1 MNFYKLCGNLKAEG
15 NVISMKVKS
24 LVAVAA
30 ATLFTVLLA
39 GCQNGKKFDSP
50 EEMISELVGTYEGT
64 GEHSG
69 ERVVIT
75 NDSIIKFNIDN
86 VYKTPKEQSFFEEN
100 YGTQDWNMFDL
111 DTLLSKDY
119 VSIVKEPVSA
129 DINNSSLSGLWV
141 DKDGTVFS
149 QREEGYELKKVSE
162 ETDFPTDE
170 IKRRFDSYCKR
181 LKEYERSSVISNAD
195 IYITQKKTAL
205 DTVLSSDEKAESQK
219 CTASAETIAKCA
231 FESIKGGFGANCT
244 AFKLDDYIE
253 PQRDSYGRVL
263 TGIEFTVSYRY
274 DDPKSFRW
282 LVILQS
288 CSPSGDYSY
297 YKDKL
302 YHFPYNVFNKTDNV
316 VASELSVTF
325 LKANNWEVDPNADSA
340 KESSY
345 SEALELAKDGK
356 YESAIKKLEKL
367 DGYKK
372 SNEISAACNE
382 CLLAE
387 KYASAISLFKE
398 EKYDEAK
405 SKLADFESNTD
416 VEFWKT
422 KADRAIYL
430 CDYNNAASSPEQ
442 QPSSDNSTSDSES
455 GNSSVATTKANTA
468 SSVSK
473 KNETDIKPS
482 QSTGNSDI
490 ENQEPVESNPQTAQS
505 TTKKAPD
512 DAVNTTKATTKAP
525 ATEKPVE
532 SNPQT
537 AQSTTKK
544 APDENKPSAVN
555 TTKATTKAP
564 ATEKPVEDPCA
575 NGHSWM
581 PATCTRP
588 ATCSVCKKTSGKALS
603 HEIDITKCINCDYTD
618 FSLIAKTYNDISSYD
633 LVTGEE
639 FDVKNFKISS
649 SGILS
654 FTFNGKKYSLK
665 LVQKTYSFDNY
676 DGMAQFDCYI
686 DGKKEP
692 DALVEV
698 DTDYHI
704 PRLEW
709 NYLDGYNFY
718 VFAEE

>member
-1 MNFYKLCGNLKAEG
+1 MNFYKICGNLKAEG

-30 ATLFTVLLA
+30 VTLFTVLLA

-181 LKEYERSSVISNAD
+181 LKEYEHSSVISNAD

-219 CTASAETIAKCA
+219 CTASAETVAKCA
-231 FESIKGGFGANCT
+231 FESIKGGFGVNCT
-244 AFKLDDYIE
+244 AFKMDDYFKE
-253 PQRDSYGRVL
+253 PLKDSYGRVL
-263 TGIEFTVSYRY
+263 TIIKFTVSYKY
-274 DDPKSFRW
+274 GDPKSFKW
-282 LVILQS
+282 VVILQS
-288 CSPSGDYSY
+288 CSPSGEYSY
-297 YKDKL
+297 CSDKL
-302 YHFPYNVFNKTDNV
+302 HYFPYNVFDKPDNI
-316 VASELSVTF
+316 VASELTTSF
-325 LKANNWEVDPNADSA
+325 LSENNWEVDPNADSA

-398 EKYDEAK
+398 EKYAEAK

-442 QPSSDNSTSDSES
+442 QPSSDNSTSDNES
-455 GNSSVATTKANTA
+455 GNSSVATTKANTT

-473 KNETDIKPS
+473 KNETDIKPA
-482 QSTGNSDI
+482 QSSSNSDT
-490 ENQEPVESNPQTAQS
+490 ENEEPVESNPQTAQS

-581 PATCTRP
+581 P

>member
-1 MNFYKLCGNLKAEG
+1 MINFYKICGNLKAEG

-24 LVAVAA
+24 LVAIAVVM
-30 ATLFTVLLA
+30 LFTVLIA
-39 GCQNGKKFDSP
+39 GCQNGKKYDSP
-50 EEMISELVGTYEGT
+50 EEMISELAGTYEGT

-75 NDSIIKFNIDN
+75 NDSIIRFNIN
-86 VYKTPKEQSFFEEN
+86 NIYKTPKEQSFFEEN
-100 YGTQDWNMFDL
+100 YGTQDWNTFDL

-181 LKEYERSSVISNAD
+181 LKEYEHSSVISNAD
-195 IYITQKKTAL
+195 IYVTQKKTAL

-219 CTASAETIAKCA
+219 CTASAETVAKCA
-231 FESIKGGFGANCT
+231 FDSMCDFLYYPDT
-244 AFKLDDYIE
+244 ATLLWYSTD
-253 PQRDSYGRVL
+253 PQTDSYGRAITL
-263 TGIEFTVSYRY
+263 IKIEYQNKYGNYITNDFYV
-274 DDPKSFRW
+274 
-282 LVILQS
+282 VLQS
-288 CSPSGDYSY
+288 CDRSGEYT
-297 YKDKL
+297 YKPNRTHYATVKKSTNKDILFSVLLAMNDWDK
-302 YHFPYNVFNKTDNV
+302 
-316 VASELSVTF
+316 
-325 LKANNWEVDPNADSA
+325 DPNSDQA
-340 KESSY
+340 KETPY
-345 SEALELAKDGK
+345 LEAIQLAKDGK

-387 KYASAISLFKE
+387 KYSSAISLFKE

-416 VEFWKT
+416 IEFWKT

-430 CDYNNAASSPEQ
+430 CDYKNAVSNPEQ
-442 QPSSDNSTSDSES
+442 QPSSDNSTSDNES
-455 GNSSVATTKANTA
+455 GNSSVATTKANTT

-473 KNETDIKPS
+473 KNETDIKPA
-482 QSTGNSDI
+482 QSSSNSDI
-490 ENQEPVESNPQTAQS
+490 ENQEPA
-505 TTKKAPD
+505 
-512 DAVNTTKATTKAP
+512 
-525 ATEKPVE
+525 VE

-544 APDENKPSAVN
+544 APDENKPSAAN
-555 TTKATTKAP
+555 TTKATTEAP

-575 NGHSWM
+575 DGHSWM

-588 ATCSVCKKTSGKALS
+588 ATCSVCKKTSGKALP

-633 LVTGEE
+633 SVTGEE

-676 DGMAQFDCYI
+676 DGMVQFDCYI

-718 VFAEE
+718 VFAGE

>member
-1 MNFYKLCGNLKAEG
+1 
-15 NVISMKVKS
+15 MKVKS
-24 LVAVAA
+24 LVAIAFVMS
-30 ATLFTVLLA
+30 FTVLLA
-39 GCQNGKKFDSP
+39 GCQNGKKYDSP
-50 EEMISELVGTYEGT
+50 EEMTSELAGTYEGT

-100 YGTQDWNMFDL
+100 YGTQDWNTFDL

-162 ETDFPTDE
+162 ETNFPTDE

-195 IYITQKKTAL
+195 IYVTQKKTAL
-205 DTVLSSDEKAESQK
+205 DAVLSSDEKAESQK
-219 CTASAETIAKCA
+219 CTASAETVAKCA
-231 FESIKGGFGANCT
+231 FDSMCDFLYYPDT
-244 AFKLDDYIE
+244 ATLLWYSTD
-253 PQRDSYGRVL
+253 PQTDSYGRAITL
-263 TGIEFTVSYRY
+263 IKIEYQNKYGNYITNDFYV
-274 DDPKSFRW
+274 
-282 LVILQS
+282 VLQS
-288 CSPSGDYSY
+288 CDRSGEYT
-297 YKDKL
+297 YKPNRTHYATVKKST
-302 YHFPYNVFNKTDNV
+302 NKDI
-316 VASELSVTF
+316 LFSV
-325 LKANNWEVDPNADSA
+325 LLAMNNWDEDPNSDPA
-340 KESSY
+340 KETPY
-345 SEALELAKDGK
+345 LEAIQLAKDGK

-372 SNEISAACNE
+372 SNEISAAFNE

-387 KYASAISLFKE
+387 KYSSAISLFKE

-416 VEFWKT
+416 IEFWKT

-430 CDYNNAASSPEQ
+430 CDYNNAVSNPEQ
-442 QPSSDNSTSDSES
+442 QPSSDNSTSDNES
-455 GNSSVATTKANTA
+455 GNSSVATTKANTT

-473 KNETDIKPS
+473 KNETDIKPA
-482 QSTGNSDI
+482 QSSSNSDI
-490 ENQEPVESNPQTAQS
+490 ENQEPA
-505 TTKKAPD
+505 
-512 DAVNTTKATTKAP
+512 
-525 ATEKPVE
+525 VE

-544 APDENKPSAVN
+544 APDENKPSAAN

-575 NGHSWM
+575 DGHSWM

-588 ATCSVCKKTSGKALS
+588 ATCSVCKKTSGKALP

-633 LVTGEE
+633 SVTGEE

-698 DTDYHI
+698 DADYHI

-718 VFAEE
+718 VFAGE

>member
-1 MNFYKLCGNLKAEG
+1 MNFYKICGNLKAEG

-24 LVAVAA
+24 LVAIAVVM
-30 ATLFTVLLA
+30 LFTVLLA

-50 EEMISELVGTYEGT
+50 EEMISELAGTYEGT

-75 NDSIIKFNIDN
+75 NDSIIKFNIN
-86 VYKTPKEQSFFEEN
+86 NIYKTPKEQSFFEEN
-100 YGTQDWNMFDL
+100 YGTQDWNTFDL

-162 ETDFPTDE
+162 ETNFPTDE

-181 LKEYERSSVISNAD
+181 LKEYEHSSVISNAD

-219 CTASAETIAKCA
+219 CTASAETVAKCA
-231 FESIKGGFGANCT
+231 FESIKGGFGVNCT
-244 AFKLDDYIE
+244 AFKMDDYFKE
-253 PQRDSYGRVL
+253 PLKDSYGRVL
-263 TGIEFTVSYRY
+263 TIIKFTVSYKY
-274 DDPKSFRW
+274 DDPKSFKW
-282 LVILQS
+282 VVILQS
-288 CSPSGDYSY
+288 CSPSGEYSY
-297 YKDKL
+297 YSDKL
-302 YHFPYNVFNKTDNV
+302 HHFPYNVFDKPDNI
-316 VASELSVTF
+316 VASELATSF
-325 LKANNWEVDPNADSA
+325 LSENNWEVDPNADSA

-416 VEFWKT
+416 IEFWKT

-430 CDYNNAASSPEQ
+430 CDYNNAVSNPEQ
-442 QPSSDNSTSDSES
+442 QPSSDNSTSDNES
-455 GNSSVATTKANTA
+455 GNSSVATTKANTT

-473 KNETDIKPS
+473 KNETDIKPA
-482 QSTGNSDI
+482 QSSSNSDT
-490 ENQEPVESNPQTAQS
+490 ENEE
-505 TTKKAPD
+505 
-512 DAVNTTKATTKAP
+512 
-525 ATEKPVE
+525 PVE

-588 ATCSVCKKTSGKALS
+588 ATCSVCKKTSGKALP

-633 LVTGEE
+633 SVTGEE

-698 DTDYHI
+698 DADYHI

-718 VFAEE
+718 VFAGE

>member
-1 MNFYKLCGNLKAEG
+1 MMNFYKICGNLKAEG

-30 ATLFTVLLA
+30 VTLFTVLLA

-50 EEMISELVGTYEGT
+50 DAMISELAGTYEGT
-64 GEHSG
+64 GEYSG

-75 NDSIIKFNIDN
+75 NDSIIKFNINN

-100 YGTQDWNMFDL
+100 YGTQDWNTFDL

-162 ETDFPTDE
+162 ETNFPTDE

-181 LKEYERSSVISNAD
+181 LKEYEHSSVISNAD

-205 DTVLSSDEKAESQK
+205 DNVLSSDEKAESQK

-231 FESIKGGFGANCT
+231 FESIKGGFGVNCT
-244 AFKLDDYIE
+244 DFKLDDYIE

-288 CSPSGDYSY
+288 CSPSGEYSY

-302 YHFPYNVFNKTDNV
+302 YHFPYNVFNKSDNV
-316 VASELSVTF
+316 LASELSVTF
-325 LKANNWEVDPNADSA
+325 LKDNNWEVDPNADSA

-387 KYASAISLFKE
+387 KYSSAISLFKE

-430 CDYNNAASSPEQ
+430 CDYNNAASNPEQ
-442 QPSSDNSTSDSES
+442 QPSSDNSTSDNES
-455 GNSSVATTKANTA
+455 GNSSVATTKANTT

-482 QSTGNSDI
+482 QSTSNSDI
-490 ENQEPVESNPQTAQS
+490 ENQE
-505 TTKKAPD
+505 
-512 DAVNTTKATTKAP
+512 
-525 ATEKPVE
+525 PVE

-633 LVTGEE
+633 SVTGEE

-698 DTDYHI
+698 DAYYHI

>member
-1 MNFYKLCGNLKAEG
+1 MMNFYKICGNLKAEG

-24 LVAVAA
+24 LVAIAFVM
-30 ATLFTVLLA
+30 LFTVLLA
-39 GCQNGKKFDSP
+39 GCQNGKKYDSP
-50 EEMISELVGTYEGT
+50 EEMISELAGTYEGT

-75 NDSIIKFNIDN
+75 NDSIIRFNIN
-86 VYKTPKEQSFFEEN
+86 NIYKTPKEQSFFEEN
-100 YGTQDWNMFDL
+100 YGTQDWNTFDL

-149 QREEGYELKKVSE
+149 QREEGYEFKKISE
-162 ETDFPTDE
+162 ETNFPTDE

-181 LKEYERSSVISNAD
+181 LKEYEHSSVISNAD
-195 IYITQKKTAL
+195 IYVTQKKTAL

-219 CTASAETIAKCA
+219 CTASAETVAKCA
-231 FESIKGGFGANCT
+231 FDSMCDFLYYPDT
-244 AFKLDDYIE
+244 ATLLWYSTD
-253 PQRDSYGRVL
+253 PQTDSYGRAITL
-263 TGIEFTVSYRY
+263 IKIEYQNKYGNYITNDFYV
-274 DDPKSFRW
+274 
-282 LVILQS
+282 VLQS
-288 CSPSGDYSY
+288 CDRSGEYT
-297 YKDKL
+297 YKPNRTHYATVKKSTNKDILFSVLLAMNDWDK
-302 YHFPYNVFNKTDNV
+302 
-316 VASELSVTF
+316 
-325 LKANNWEVDPNADSA
+325 DPNSDQA
-340 KESSY
+340 KETPY
-345 SEALELAKDGK
+345 LEAIQLAKDGK

-387 KYASAISLFKE
+387 KYSSAISLFKE

-416 VEFWKT
+416 IEFWKA

-430 CDYNNAASSPEQ
+430 CDYNNAVSNPEQ
-442 QPSSDNSTSDSES
+442 QPSSDNSTSDNES
-455 GNSSVATTKANTA
+455 GNSSVATTKANTT

-473 KNETDIKPS
+473 KNETDIKPA
-482 QSTGNSDI
+482 QSSSNSDI
-490 ENQEPVESNPQTAQS
+490 ENQEPA
-505 TTKKAPD
+505 
-512 DAVNTTKATTKAP
+512 
-525 ATEKPVE
+525 VE

-544 APDENKPSAVN
+544 APDENKPSAAN

-575 NGHSWM
+575 DGHSWM

-588 ATCSVCKKTSGKALS
+588 ATCSVCKKTSGKALP

-633 LVTGEE
+633 SVTGEE

-698 DTDYHI
+698 DADYHI

-718 VFAEE
+718 VFAGE

>member
-1 MNFYKLCGNLKAEG
+1 MMNFYKICGNLKAEG

-24 LVAVAA
+24 LVAIAVVM
-30 ATLFTVLLA
+30 LFTVLLA

-50 EEMISELVGTYEGT
+50 EEMISELAGTYEGT

-69 ERVVIT
+69 EHVVIT
-75 NDSIIKFNIDN
+75 NDSIIKFNINN

-100 YGTQDWNMFDL
+100 YGTQDWNTFDL

-162 ETDFPTDE
+162 ETNFPTDE

-195 IYITQKKTAL
+195 IYVTQKKTAL

-219 CTASAETIAKCA
+219 CTASAETVAKCA
-231 FESIKGGFGANCT
+231 FESIKGGFGVNCT
-244 AFKLDDYIE
+244 DFKLDDYIE

-288 CSPSGDYSY
+288 CSPSGEYSY

-302 YHFPYNVFNKTDNV
+302 YHFPYNVFNKPDNV
-316 VASELSVTF
+316 LASELSVTF
-325 LKANNWEVDPNADSA
+325 LKDNNWEVDPNADSA

-372 SNEISAACNE
+372 SNEISATCNE

-387 KYASAISLFKE
+387 KYLSAISLFKE

-430 CDYNNAASSPEQ
+430 CDYSNAASNVEQ
-442 QPSSDNSTSDSES
+442 QPSSDNSTSDNES
-455 GNSSVATTKANTA
+455 GNSSVATTKANTT

-473 KNETDIKPS
+473 KNETDIKPA
-482 QSTGNSDI
+482 QSSSNSDT
-490 ENQEPVESNPQTAQS
+490 ENEE
-505 TTKKAPD
+505 
-512 DAVNTTKATTKAP
+512 
-525 ATEKPVE
+525 PVE

-544 APDENKPSAVN
+544 APDENKPSVAN

-588 ATCSVCKKTSGKALS
+588 ATCSVCKKTSGKALP

-633 LVTGEE
+633 SVTGEE

-698 DTDYHI
+698 DADYHI

-718 VFAEE
+718 VFAGE

>member
-1 MNFYKLCGNLKAEG
+1 MMNFYKICGNLKAEG

-24 LVAVAA
+24 LVAIAFVMS
-30 ATLFTVLLA
+30 FTVLLA
-39 GCQNGKKFDSP
+39 GCQNGKKYDSP
-50 EEMISELVGTYEGT
+50 EEMTSELAGTYEGT

-100 YGTQDWNMFDL
+100 YGTQDWNTFDL

-162 ETDFPTDE
+162 ETNFPTDE

-195 IYITQKKTAL
+195 IYVTQKKTAL
-205 DTVLSSDEKAESQK
+205 DAVLSSDEKAESQK
-219 CTASAETIAKCA
+219 CTASAETVAKCA
-231 FESIKGGFGANCT
+231 FDSMCDFLYYPDT
-244 AFKLDDYIE
+244 ATLLWYSTD
-253 PQRDSYGRVL
+253 PQTDSYGRAITL
-263 TGIEFTVSYRY
+263 IKIEYQNKYGNYITNDFYV
-274 DDPKSFRW
+274 
-282 LVILQS
+282 VLQS
-288 CSPSGDYSY
+288 CDRSGEYT
-297 YKDKL
+297 YKPNRTHYATVKKST
-302 YHFPYNVFNKTDNV
+302 NKDI
-316 VASELSVTF
+316 LFSV
-325 LKANNWEVDPNADSA
+325 LLAMNNWDEDPNSDPA
-340 KESSY
+340 KETPY
-345 SEALELAKDGK
+345 LEAIQLAKDGK

-387 KYASAISLFKE
+387 KYSSAISLFKE

-416 VEFWKT
+416 IEFWKT

-430 CDYNNAASSPEQ
+430 CDYNNAVSNPEQ
-442 QPSSDNSTSDSES
+442 QPSSDNSTSDNES
-455 GNSSVATTKANTA
+455 GNSSVATTKANTT

-473 KNETDIKPS
+473 KNETDIKPA
-482 QSTGNSDI
+482 QSSSNSDI
-490 ENQEPVESNPQTAQS
+490 ENQEPA
-505 TTKKAPD
+505 
-512 DAVNTTKATTKAP
+512 
-525 ATEKPVE
+525 VE

-544 APDENKPSAVN
+544 APDENKSSAAN

-575 NGHSWM
+575 DGHSWM

-588 ATCSVCKKTSGKALS
+588 ATCSVCKKTSGKALP

-633 LVTGEE
+633 SVTGEE

-698 DTDYHI
+698 DADYHI

-718 VFAEE
+718 VFAGE

>member
-1 MNFYKLCGNLKAEG
+1 
-15 NVISMKVKS
+15 MKVKS
-24 LVAVAA
+24 LVAIAVVM
-30 ATLFTVLLA
+30 LFTVLIA
-39 GCQNGKKFDSP
+39 GCQNGKKYDSP
-50 EEMISELVGTYEGT
+50 EEMISELAGTYEGT

-75 NDSIIKFNIDN
+75 NDSIIRFNIN
-86 VYKTPKEQSFFEEN
+86 NIYKTPKEQSFFEEN
-100 YGTQDWNMFDL
+100 YGTQDWNTFDL

-181 LKEYERSSVISNAD
+181 LKEYEHSSVISNAD
-195 IYITQKKTAL
+195 IYVTQKKTAL

-219 CTASAETIAKCA
+219 CTASAETVAKCA
-231 FESIKGGFGANCT
+231 FDSMCDFLYYPDT
-244 AFKLDDYIE
+244 ATLLWYSTD
-253 PQRDSYGRVL
+253 PQTDSYGRAITL
-263 TGIEFTVSYRY
+263 IKIEYQNKYGNYITNDFYV
-274 DDPKSFRW
+274 
-282 LVILQS
+282 VLQS
-288 CSPSGDYSY
+288 CDRSGEYT
-297 YKDKL
+297 YKPNRTHYATVKKSTNKDILFSVLLAMNDWDK
-302 YHFPYNVFNKTDNV
+302 
-316 VASELSVTF
+316 
-325 LKANNWEVDPNADSA
+325 DPNSDQA
-340 KESSY
+340 KETPY
-345 SEALELAKDGK
+345 LEAIQLAKDGK

-387 KYASAISLFKE
+387 KYSSAISLFKE

-416 VEFWKT
+416 IEFWKT

-430 CDYNNAASSPEQ
+430 CDYNNAVSNPEQ
-442 QPSSDNSTSDSES
+442 QPSSDNSTSDNES
-455 GNSSVATTKANTA
+455 GNSSVATTKANTT

-473 KNETDIKPS
+473 KNETDIKPA
-482 QSTGNSDI
+482 QSSSNSDI
-490 ENQEPVESNPQTAQS
+490 ENQEPA
-505 TTKKAPD
+505 
-512 DAVNTTKATTKAP
+512 
-525 ATEKPVE
+525 VE

-544 APDENKPSAVN
+544 APDENKPSAAN
-555 TTKATTKAP
+555 TTKATTEAP

-575 NGHSWM
+575 DGHSWM

-588 ATCSVCKKTSGKALS
+588 ATCSVCKKTSGKALP

-633 LVTGEE
+633 SVTGEE

-676 DGMAQFDCYI
+676 DGMVQFDCYI

-718 VFAEE
+718 VFAGE

>member
-1 MNFYKLCGNLKAEG
+1 MMIFYKICGNLKAEG

-24 LVAVAA
+24 IVAVAA
-30 ATLFTVLLA
+30 VMLFTVLLA
-39 GCQNGKKFDSP
+39 GCQNGKKYDSP
-50 EEMISELVGTYEGT
+50 EEMISELAGTYEGT

-75 NDSIIKFNIDN
+75 NDNIIKFNINN

-100 YGTQDWNMFDL
+100 YGTQDWNTFDL

-162 ETDFPTDE
+162 ETNFPTDE

-195 IYITQKKTAL
+195 IYVTQKKTAL

-219 CTASAETIAKCA
+219 CTASAETVAKCA
-231 FESIKGGFGANCT
+231 FDSMCDFLYYPDT
-244 AFKLDDYIE
+244 ATLLWYSTD
-253 PQRDSYGRVL
+253 PQTDSYGRAITL
-263 TGIEFTVSYRY
+263 IKIEYQNKYGNYITNDFYV
-274 DDPKSFRW
+274 
-282 LVILQS
+282 VLQS
-288 CSPSGDYSY
+288 CDRSGEYT
-297 YKDKL
+297 YKPKGTH
-302 YHFPYNVFNKTDNV
+302 YATVKKSTNKDLLFSV
-316 VASELSVTF
+316 LLSM
-325 LKANNWEVDPNADSA
+325 NNWDKDPNSDSA
-340 KESSY
+340 KETPY
-345 SEALELAKDGK
+345 LEAIQLAKDGK

-387 KYASAISLFKE
+387 KYSSAISLFKE

-430 CDYNNAASSPEQ
+430 CDYNNSASNPEQ
-442 QPSSDNSTSDSES
+442 QPSSDNSTSDNES
-455 GNSSVATTKANTA
+455 GNSSVATTKANTT

-482 QSTGNSDI
+482 QSSSNSDV
-490 ENQEPVESNPQTAQS
+490 ENQE
-505 TTKKAPD
+505 
-512 DAVNTTKATTKAP
+512 
-525 ATEKPVE
+525 PVE

-575 NGHSWM
+575 DGHSWM

-633 LVTGEE
+633 SVTGEE

-676 DGMAQFDCYI
+676 DGMVQFDCYI

-718 VFAEE
+718 VFAGE

>member
-1 MNFYKLCGNLKAEG
+1 MMNFYKICGNLKAEG
-15 NVISMKVKS
+15 NVISMKVKN
-24 LVAVAA
+24 LVAIAVVM
-30 ATLFTVLLA
+30 LFTVLLA

-50 EEMISELVGTYEGT
+50 DAMISELAGTYEGT

-75 NDSIIKFNIDN
+75 NDSIIKFNINN

-100 YGTQDWNMFDL
+100 YGTQDWNTFDL

-181 LKEYERSSVISNAD
+181 LKEYEHSSVISNAD
-195 IYITQKKTAL
+195 IYVTQKKTAL

-219 CTASAETIAKCA
+219 CTASAETVAKCA
-231 FESIKGGFGANCT
+231 FESIKGGFGVNCT
-244 AFKLDDYIE
+244 AFKMDDYFKE
-253 PQRDSYGRVL
+253 PKKDSYGRVL
-263 TGIEFTVSYRY
+263 TIIKFTVSYKY
-274 DDPKSFRW
+274 DDPKSFKW
-282 LVILQS
+282 VVILQS
-288 CSPSGDYSY
+288 CSPSGEYSY
-297 YKDKL
+297 CSDKL
-302 YHFPYNVFNKTDNV
+302 HHFPYDVFIKPDNV
-316 VASELSVTF
+316 VAAELITSFLSE
-325 LKANNWEVDPNADSA
+325 NNWEVDPNADSG

-416 VEFWKT
+416 VEFWKA

-442 QPSSDNSTSDSES
+442 QPSSDNSTSDNES
-455 GNSSVATTKANTA
+455 GNSSVATTKANTT

-482 QSTGNSDI
+482 QSTSNSDI
-490 ENQEPVESNPQTAQS
+490 ENQE
-505 TTKKAPD
+505 
-512 DAVNTTKATTKAP
+512 
-525 ATEKPVE
+525 PVE

-581 PATCTRP
+581 PATCIRP

-654 FTFNGKKYSLK
+654 FTFNGKNYSLK

-698 DTDYHI
+698 DAYYHI

-709 NYLDGYNFY
+709 NCLDGYNFY

>member
-1 MNFYKLCGNLKAEG
+1 MMNFYKICGNLKAEG

-24 LVAVAA
+24 LVAIAFVM
-30 ATLFTVLLA
+30 LFTVLLA
-39 GCQNGKKFDSP
+39 GCQNGKKYDSP
-50 EEMISELVGTYEGT
+50 EEMISELAGTYEGT

-75 NDSIIKFNIDN
+75 NDSIIRFNIN
-86 VYKTPKEQSFFEEN
+86 NIYKTPKEQSFFEEN
-100 YGTQDWNMFDL
+100 YGTQDWNTFDL

-181 LKEYERSSVISNAD
+181 LKEYEHSSVISNAD
-195 IYITQKKTAL
+195 IYVTQKKTAL

-219 CTASAETIAKCA
+219 CTASAETVAKCA
-231 FESIKGGFGANCT
+231 FDSMCDFLYYPDT
-244 AFKLDDYIE
+244 ATLLWYSTD
-253 PQRDSYGRVL
+253 PQTDSYGRAITL
-263 TGIEFTVSYRY
+263 IKIEYQNKYGNYITNDFYV
-274 DDPKSFRW
+274 
-282 LVILQS
+282 VLQS
-288 CSPSGDYSY
+288 CDRSGEYT
-297 YKDKL
+297 YKPNRTHYATVKKSTNKDILFSVLLAMNDWDK
-302 YHFPYNVFNKTDNV
+302 
-316 VASELSVTF
+316 
-325 LKANNWEVDPNADSA
+325 DPNSDQA
-340 KESSY
+340 KETPY
-345 SEALELAKDGK
+345 LEAIQLAKDGK

-387 KYASAISLFKE
+387 KYSSAISLFKE

-416 VEFWKT
+416 IEFWKT

-430 CDYNNAASSPEQ
+430 CDYNNAVSNPEQ
-442 QPSSDNSTSDSES
+442 QPSSDNSTSDNES
-455 GNSSVATTKANTA
+455 GNSSVATTKANTT

-473 KNETDIKPS
+473 KNETDIKPA
-482 QSTGNSDI
+482 QSSSNSDI
-490 ENQEPVESNPQTAQS
+490 ENQEPA
-505 TTKKAPD
+505 
-512 DAVNTTKATTKAP
+512 
-525 ATEKPVE
+525 VE

-544 APDENKPSAVN
+544 APDENKPSAAN

-588 ATCSVCKKTSGKALS
+588 ATCSVCKKTSGKALP

-633 LVTGEE
+633 SVTGEE

-698 DTDYHI
+698 DADYHI

-718 VFAEE
+718 VFAGE

>member
-1 MNFYKLCGNLKAEG
+1 MMNFYKICGNLKAEG

-24 LVAVAA
+24 LVAIAFVMS
-30 ATLFTVLLA
+30 FTVLLA
-39 GCQNGKKFDSP
+39 GCQNGKKYDSP
-50 EEMISELVGTYEGT
+50 EEMTSELAGTYEGT

-100 YGTQDWNMFDL
+100 YGTQDWNTFDL

-195 IYITQKKTAL
+195 IYVTQKKTAL

-219 CTASAETIAKCA
+219 CTASAETVAKCA
-231 FESIKGGFGANCT
+231 FDSMCDFLYYPDT
-244 AFKLDDYIE
+244 ATLLWYSTD
-253 PQRDSYGRVL
+253 PQTDSYGRAITL
-263 TGIEFTVSYRY
+263 IKIEYQNKYGNYITNDFYV
-274 DDPKSFRW
+274 
-282 LVILQS
+282 VLQS
-288 CSPSGDYSY
+288 CDRSGEYT
-297 YKDKL
+297 YKPNRTHYATVKKST
-302 YHFPYNVFNKTDNV
+302 NKDI
-316 VASELSVTF
+316 LFSV
-325 LKANNWEVDPNADSA
+325 LLAMNNWDEDPNSDPA
-340 KESSY
+340 KETPY
-345 SEALELAKDGK
+345 LEAIQLAKDGK

-372 SNEISAACNE
+372 SNEISAVCNE

-387 KYASAISLFKE
+387 KYSSAISLFKE

-416 VEFWKT
+416 IEFWKT

-430 CDYNNAASSPEQ
+430 CDYNNAVSNPEQ
-442 QPSSDNSTSDSES
+442 QPSSDNSTSDNES
-455 GNSSVATTKANTA
+455 GNSSVATTKANTT

-482 QSTGNSDI
+482 QSSSNSDT
-490 ENQEPVESNPQTAQS
+490 ENEE
-505 TTKKAPD
+505 
-512 DAVNTTKATTKAP
+512 
-525 ATEKPVE
+525 PVE

-564 ATEKPVEDPCA
+564 ATEKPVEDLCA

-588 ATCSVCKKTSGKALS
+588 ATCSVCKKTSGKALP

-633 LVTGEE
+633 SVTGEE

-698 DTDYHI
+698 DADYHI

-718 VFAEE
+718 VFAGE

>member
-1 MNFYKLCGNLKAEG
+1 MMNFYKICGNLKAEG

-24 LVAVAA
+24 LVAIAFVM
-30 ATLFTVLLA
+30 LFTVLLA
-39 GCQNGKKFDSP
+39 GCQNGKKYDSP
-50 EEMISELVGTYEGT
+50 EEMISELAGTYEGT

-75 NDSIIKFNIDN
+75 NDSIIRFNIN
-86 VYKTPKEQSFFEEN
+86 NIYKTPKEQSFFEEN
-100 YGTQDWNMFDL
+100 YGTQDWNTFDL

-181 LKEYERSSVISNAD
+181 LKEYEHSSVISNAD
-195 IYITQKKTAL
+195 IYVTQKKTAL

-219 CTASAETIAKCA
+219 CTASAETVAKCA
-231 FESIKGGFGANCT
+231 FDSMCDFLYYPDT
-244 AFKLDDYIE
+244 ATLLWYSTD
-253 PQRDSYGRVL
+253 PQTDSYGRAITL
-263 TGIEFTVSYRY
+263 IKIEYQNKYGNYITNDFYV
-274 DDPKSFRW
+274 
-282 LVILQS
+282 VLQS
-288 CSPSGDYSY
+288 CDRSGEYT
-297 YKDKL
+297 YKPNRTHYATVKKSTNKDILFSVLLAMNDWDK
-302 YHFPYNVFNKTDNV
+302 
-316 VASELSVTF
+316 
-325 LKANNWEVDPNADSA
+325 DPNSDQA
-340 KESSY
+340 KETPY
-345 SEALELAKDGK
+345 LEAIQLAKDGK

-387 KYASAISLFKE
+387 KYSSAISLFKE

-416 VEFWKT
+416 IEFWKT
-422 KADRAIYL
+422 KADKAIYL
-430 CDYNNAASSPEQ
+430 CDYNNAVSNPEQ
-442 QPSSDNSTSDSES
+442 QPSSDNSTSDNES
-455 GNSSVATTKANTA
+455 GNSSVATTKANTT

-473 KNETDIKPS
+473 KNETDIKPA
-482 QSTGNSDI
+482 QSSSNSDI
-490 ENQEPVESNPQTAQS
+490 ENQEPA
-505 TTKKAPD
+505 
-512 DAVNTTKATTKAP
+512 
-525 ATEKPVE
+525 VE

-544 APDENKPSAVN
+544 APDENKPSAAN
-555 TTKATTKAP
+555 TTKATTEAP

-575 NGHSWM
+575 DGHSWM

-588 ATCSVCKKTSGKALS
+588 ATCSVCKKTSGKALP

-633 LVTGEE
+633 SVTGEE

-676 DGMAQFDCYI
+676 DGMVQFDCYI

-718 VFAEE
+718 VFAGE

>member
-1 MNFYKLCGNLKAEG
+1 MMNFYKICGNLKAEG
-15 NVISMKVKS
+15 KVIYMKVKS

-30 ATLFTVLLA
+30 VMLFTVLLA
-39 GCQNGKKFDSP
+39 GCQNGKKYDSP
-50 EEMISELVGTYEGT
+50 EAMISELAGTYEGT

-75 NDSIIKFNIDN
+75 NDSIIKFNINN

-100 YGTQDWNMFDL
+100 YGTQDWNTFDL

-195 IYITQKKTAL
+195 IYVTQNKTAL

-231 FESIKGGFGANCT
+231 FESIKGGFGVNCT
-244 AFKLDDYIE
+244 AFKMDDYFKE
-253 PQRDSYGRVL
+253 PQKDSYGRVL
-263 TGIEFTVSYRY
+263 TIIKFTVSYKY
-274 DDPKSFRW
+274 DDPKSFKW
-282 LVILQS
+282 VVILQS
-288 CSPSGDYSY
+288 CSPSGEYSY
-297 YKDKL
+297 YSDKL
-302 YHFPYNVFNKTDNV
+302 HHFPYDVFNKPDNV
-316 VASELSVTF
+316 VAAELITSFLSE
-325 LKANNWEVDPNADSA
+325 NNWEVDPNADSA

-387 KYASAISLFKE
+387 KYSSAISLFKE

-422 KADRAIYL
+422 KANRAIYL

-455 GNSSVATTKANTA
+455 GNSSVATTKANTT

-473 KNETDIKPS
+473 KNETDIKPA
-482 QSTGNSDI
+482 QSSSNSDN
-490 ENQEPVESNPQTAQS
+490 ENEE
-505 TTKKAPD
+505 
-512 DAVNTTKATTKAP
+512 
-525 ATEKPVE
+525 PVE

-633 LVTGEE
+633 SVTGEE

-676 DGMAQFDCYI
+676 DGMVQFDCYI

-718 VFAEE
+718 VFAGE

>member
-1 MNFYKLCGNLKAEG
+1 
-15 NVISMKVKS
+15 MKVKS
-24 LVAVAA
+24 LVAIAFVM
-30 ATLFTVLLA
+30 LFTVLLA
-39 GCQNGKKFDSP
+39 GCQNGKKYDSP
-50 EEMISELVGTYEGT
+50 EEMISELAGTYEGT

-75 NDSIIKFNIDN
+75 NDSIIRFNIN
-86 VYKTPKEQSFFEEN
+86 NIYKTPKEQSFFEEN
-100 YGTQDWNMFDL
+100 YGTQDWNTFDL

-181 LKEYERSSVISNAD
+181 LKEYEHSSVISNAD
-195 IYITQKKTAL
+195 IYVTQKKTAL

-219 CTASAETIAKCA
+219 CTASAETVAKCA
-231 FESIKGGFGANCT
+231 FDSMCDFLYYPDT
-244 AFKLDDYIE
+244 ATLLWYSTD
-253 PQRDSYGRVL
+253 PQTDSYGRAITL
-263 TGIEFTVSYRY
+263 IKIEYQNKYGNYITNDFYV
-274 DDPKSFRW
+274 
-282 LVILQS
+282 VLQS
-288 CSPSGDYSY
+288 CDRSGEYT
-297 YKDKL
+297 YKPNRTHYATVKKSTNKDILFSVLLAMNDWDK
-302 YHFPYNVFNKTDNV
+302 
-316 VASELSVTF
+316 
-325 LKANNWEVDPNADSA
+325 DPNSDQA
-340 KESSY
+340 KETPY
-345 SEALELAKDGK
+345 LEAIQLAKDGK

-387 KYASAISLFKE
+387 KYSSAISLFKE

-416 VEFWKT
+416 IEFWKT

-430 CDYNNAASSPEQ
+430 CDYNNAVSNPEQ
-442 QPSSDNSTSDSES
+442 QPSSDNSTSDNES
-455 GNSSVATTKANTA
+455 GNSSVATTKANTT

-473 KNETDIKPS
+473 KNETDIKPA
-482 QSTGNSDI
+482 QSSSNSDI
-490 ENQEPVESNPQTAQS
+490 ENQEPA
-505 TTKKAPD
+505 
-512 DAVNTTKATTKAP
+512 
-525 ATEKPVE
+525 VE

-544 APDENKPSAVN
+544 APDENKPSAAN
-555 TTKATTKAP
+555 TTKATTEAP

-575 NGHSWM
+575 DGHSWM

-588 ATCSVCKKTSGKALS
+588 ATCSVCKKTSGKALP

-633 LVTGEE
+633 SVTGEE

-676 DGMAQFDCYI
+676 DGMVQFDCYI

-718 VFAEE
+718 VFAGE

>member
-1 MNFYKLCGNLKAEG
+1 
-15 NVISMKVKS
+15 MKVKS
-24 LVAVAA
+24 LVAIAFVM
-30 ATLFTVLLA
+30 LFTVLLA

-50 EEMISELVGTYEGT
+50 EKMTSELAGTYEGT

-75 NDSIIKFNIDN
+75 NDSIIRFNIN
-86 VYKTPKEQSFFEEN
+86 NIYKTPKEQSFFEEN
-100 YGTQDWNMFDL
+100 YGTQDWNTFDL

-195 IYITQKKTAL
+195 IYVTQKKTAL
-205 DTVLSSDEKAESQK
+205 DAVLSSDEKAESQK
-219 CTASAETIAKCA
+219 CTASAETVAKCA
-231 FESIKGGFGANCT
+231 FDSMCDFLYYPDT
-244 AFKLDDYIE
+244 ATLLWYSTD
-253 PQRDSYGRVL
+253 PQTDSYGRAITL
-263 TGIEFTVSYRY
+263 IKIEYQNKYGNYITNDFYV
-274 DDPKSFRW
+274 
-282 LVILQS
+282 VLQS
-288 CSPSGDYSY
+288 CDRSGEYT
-297 YKDKL
+297 YKPNRTHYATVKKST
-302 YHFPYNVFNKTDNV
+302 NKDI
-316 VASELSVTF
+316 LFSV
-325 LKANNWEVDPNADSA
+325 LLAMNNWDEDPNSDPA
-340 KESSY
+340 KETPY
-345 SEALELAKDGK
+345 LEAIQLAKDGK

-387 KYASAISLFKE
+387 KYSSAISLFKE

-416 VEFWKT
+416 IEFWKT

-430 CDYNNAASSPEQ
+430 CDYNNAVSNPEQ
-442 QPSSDNSTSDSES
+442 QPSSDNSTSDNES
-455 GNSSVATTKANTA
+455 GNSSVATTKANTT

-473 KNETDIKPS
+473 KNETDIKPA
-482 QSTGNSDI
+482 QSSSNSDI
-490 ENQEPVESNPQTAQS
+490 ENQEPA
-505 TTKKAPD
+505 
-512 DAVNTTKATTKAP
+512 
-525 ATEKPVE
+525 VE

-544 APDENKPSAVN
+544 APDENKPSAAN

-575 NGHSWM
+575 DGHSWM

-588 ATCSVCKKTSGKALS
+588 ATCSVCKKTSGKALP

-633 LVTGEE
+633 SVTGEE

-698 DTDYHI
+698 DADYHI

-718 VFAEE
+718 VFAGE

>member
-1 MNFYKLCGNLKAEG
+1 MNFYKICGNLKAEG

-30 ATLFTVLLA
+30 VMLFTVLLA

-75 NDSIIKFNIDN
+75 NDSIIKFNINN

-149 QREEGYELKKVSE
+149 QREEGYELKKESE

-181 LKEYERSSVISNAD
+181 LKEYEHSSVISNAD

-219 CTASAETIAKCA
+219 CTASAETVAKCA
-231 FESIKGGFGANCT
+231 FDSMCDFLYYPDT
-244 AFKLDDYIE
+244 ATLLWYSTE
-253 PQRDSYGRVL
+253 PQTDSYGRAITL
-263 TGIEFTVSYRY
+263 IKIEYQNKYGNYITNDFYV
-274 DDPKSFRW
+274 
-282 LVILQS
+282 VLQS
-288 CSPSGDYSY
+288 CDRSGEYT
-297 YKDKL
+297 YKPKGTH
-302 YHFPYNVFNKTDNV
+302 YATVKKNTNKDI
-316 VASELSVTF
+316 LFSVLLTM
-325 LKANNWEVDPNADSA
+325 NNWDKDPNSDPA
-340 KESSY
+340 KETPY
-345 SEALELAKDGK
+345 LEAIQLAKDGK

-387 KYASAISLFKE
+387 KYSSAISLFKE

-422 KADRAIYL
+422 KAERAIYL
-430 CDYNNAASSPEQ
+430 CDYSNAESNPEQ

-455 GNSSVATTKANTA
+455 GNSSVATTKANTT

-473 KNETDIKPS
+473 KNETDIKPA
-482 QSTGNSDI
+482 QSTSNSDI

>member
-1 MNFYKLCGNLKAEG
+1 MKNINKSIKVLALF
-15 NVISMKVKS
+15 VIIS
-24 LVAVAA
+24 LM
-30 ATLFTVLLA
+30 FTS
-39 GCQNGKKFDSP
+39 CSNGKKFDSP
-50 EEMISELVGTYEGT
+50 KEMISELAGTYEGT

-75 NDSIIKFNIDN
+75 NDSIIRFNIN
-86 VYKTPKEQSFFEEN
+86 NIYKTPKEQSFFEEN
-100 YGTQDWNMFDL
+100 YGTQDWNTFDL

-162 ETDFPTDE
+162 EIDFPTDE

-181 LKEYERSSVISNAD
+181 LKEYEHSSVISNAD
-195 IYITQKKTAL
+195 IYVTQKKTAL

-219 CTASAETIAKCA
+219 CTASAETVAKCA
-231 FESIKGGFGANCT
+231 FESIKGGFGVNCT
-244 AFKLDDYIE
+244 DFKLDDYIE

-288 CSPSGDYSY
+288 CSPSGEYSY

-302 YHFPYNVFNKTDNV
+302 YHFPYNVFNKPDNV
-316 VASELSVTF
+316 LASELSVTF
-325 LKANNWEVDPNADSA
+325 LKDNNWEVDPNADSA

-387 KYASAISLFKE
+387 KYSSAISLFKE

-430 CDYNNAASSPEQ
+430 CDYNNAVSNPEQ
-442 QPSSDNSTSDSES
+442 QPSSDNSTSDNES
-455 GNSSVATTKANTA
+455 GNSSVATTKANTT
-468 SSVSK
+468 SSVSE
-473 KNETDIKPS
+473 KNETDIKPA
-482 QSTGNSDI
+482 QSSSNSDT
-490 ENQEPVESNPQTAQS
+490 ENEE
-505 TTKKAPD
+505 
-512 DAVNTTKATTKAP
+512 
-525 ATEKPVE
+525 PVE

-544 APDENKPSAVN
+544 APDENKPSAAN

-588 ATCSVCKKTSGKALS
+588 ATCSVCKKTSGKALP

-633 LVTGEE
+633 SVTGEE

-676 DGMAQFDCYI
+676 DGMVQFDCYI

-718 VFAEE
+718 VFAGE

>member
-1 MNFYKLCGNLKAEG
+1 MKNINKSIKVLALF
-15 NVISMKVKS
+15 VIIS
-24 LVAVAA
+24 LM
-30 ATLFTVLLA
+30 FTS
-39 GCQNGKKFDSP
+39 CSNGKKFDSP
-50 EEMISELVGTYEGT
+50 KEMISELAGTYEGT

-75 NDSIIKFNIDN
+75 NDSIIRFNIN
-86 VYKTPKEQSFFEEN
+86 NIYKTPKEQSFFEEN
-100 YGTQDWNMFDL
+100 YGTQDWNTFDL

-162 ETDFPTDE
+162 EIDFPTDE

-181 LKEYERSSVISNAD
+181 LKEYEHSSVISNAD
-195 IYITQKKTAL
+195 IYVTQKKTAL

-219 CTASAETIAKCA
+219 CTASAETVAKCA
-231 FESIKGGFGANCT
+231 FDSMCDFLYYPDT
-244 AFKLDDYIE
+244 ATLLWYSTD
-253 PQRDSYGRVL
+253 PQTDSYGRAITLIKIEYQNKYGNYITNDFYVVL
-263 TGIEFTVSYRY
+263 QSCDRSGEYTYKPNRTHYATVKKSTNK
-274 DDPKSFRW
+274 DILFSVLLAMNDWDKDPKSD
-282 LVILQS
+282 Q
-288 CSPSGDYSY
+288 
-297 YKDKL
+297 
-302 YHFPYNVFNKTDNV
+302 
-316 VASELSVTF
+316 
-325 LKANNWEVDPNADSA
+325 A
-340 KESSY
+340 KETPY
-345 SEALELAKDGK
+345 LEAIQLAKDGK

-387 KYASAISLFKE
+387 KYSSAISLFKE

-416 VEFWKT
+416 IEFWKT

-430 CDYNNAASSPEQ
+430 CDYNNAVSNPEQ
-442 QPSSDNSTSDSES
+442 QPSSDNSTSDNES
-455 GNSSVATTKANTA
+455 GNSSVATTKANTT

-473 KNETDIKPS
+473 KNETDIKPA
-482 QSTGNSDI
+482 QSSSNSDI
-490 ENQEPVESNPQTAQS
+490 ENQEPA
-505 TTKKAPD
+505 
-512 DAVNTTKATTKAP
+512 
-525 ATEKPVE
+525 VE

-544 APDENKPSAVN
+544 APDENKPSAAN

-575 NGHSWM
+575 DGHSWM

-588 ATCSVCKKTSGKALS
+588 ATCSVCKKTSGKALP

-633 LVTGEE
+633 SVTGEE

-676 DGMAQFDCYI
+676 DGMVQFDCYI

-718 VFAEE
+718 VFAGE

>member
-1 MNFYKLCGNLKAEG
+1 MMNFYKICGNLKAEG

-30 ATLFTVLLA
+30 VTLFTVLLA

-50 EEMISELVGTYEGT
+50 DAMISELAGTYEGT
-64 GEHSG
+64 GEYSG

-75 NDSIIKFNIDN
+75 NDSIIKFNINN

-100 YGTQDWNMFDL
+100 YGTQDWNTFDL

-162 ETDFPTDE
+162 ETNFPTDE

-181 LKEYERSSVISNAD
+181 LKEYEHSSVISNAD

-205 DTVLSSDEKAESQK
+205 DNVLSSDEKAESQK

-231 FESIKGGFGANCT
+231 FESIKGGFGVNCT
-244 AFKLDDYIE
+244 DFKLDDYIE

-288 CSPSGDYSY
+288 CSPSGEYSY

-302 YHFPYNVFNKTDNV
+302 YHFPYNVFNKSDNV
-316 VASELSVTF
+316 LASELSVTF
-325 LKANNWEVDPNADSA
+325 LKDNNWEVDPNADSA

-387 KYASAISLFKE
+387 KYSSAISLFKE

-430 CDYNNAASSPEQ
+430 CDYNNAASNPEQ
-442 QPSSDNSTSDSES
+442 QPSSDNSTSDNES
-455 GNSSVATTKANTA
+455 GNSSVATTKANTT

-482 QSTGNSDI
+482 QSSSNSDV
-490 ENQEPVESNPQTAQS
+490 ENQE
-505 TTKKAPD
+505 
-512 DAVNTTKATTKAP
+512 
-525 ATEKPVE
+525 PVE

-698 DTDYHI
+698 DAYYHI

>member
-1 MNFYKLCGNLKAEG
+1 MMNFYKICGNLKAEG

-24 LVAVAA
+24 LVAIAVVM
-30 ATLFTVLLA
+30 LFTVLLA

-50 EEMISELVGTYEGT
+50 EEMISELAGTYEGT

-75 NDSIIKFNIDN
+75 NDSIIRFNIN
-86 VYKTPKEQSFFEEN
+86 NIYKTPKEQSFFEEN
-100 YGTQDWNMFDL
+100 YGTQDWNTFDL

-162 ETDFPTDE
+162 ETNFPTDE

-181 LKEYERSSVISNAD
+181 LKEYEHSSVISNAD
-195 IYITQKKTAL
+195 IYVTQKKTAL

-219 CTASAETIAKCA
+219 CTASAETVAKCA
-231 FESIKGGFGANCT
+231 FESIKGGFGVNCT
-244 AFKLDDYIE
+244 DFKLDDYIE
-253 PQRDSYGRVL
+253 PLRDSYGRVL

-288 CSPSGDYSY
+288 CSPSGEYSY

-302 YHFPYNVFNKTDNV
+302 YHFPYNVFNKPDNV
-316 VASELSVTF
+316 LASELSVTF
-325 LKANNWEVDPNADSA
+325 LKDNNWEVDPNADSA

-387 KYASAISLFKE
+387 KYSSAISLFKE

-430 CDYNNAASSPEQ
+430 CDYSNAASNVEQ
-442 QPSSDNSTSDSES
+442 QPSSDNSTSDNES
-455 GNSSVATTKANTA
+455 GNSSVATTKANTT

-473 KNETDIKPS
+473 KNETDIKPA
-482 QSTGNSDI
+482 QSSSNSDI

-512 DAVNTTKATTKAP
+512 
-525 ATEKPVE
+525 
-532 SNPQT
+532 
-537 AQSTTKK
+537 
-544 APDENKPSAVN
+544 ENKPSAAN

-633 LVTGEE
+633 SVTGEE

-654 FTFNGKKYSLK
+654 FTFNGKNYSLK

-718 VFAEE
+718 VFAGE

>member
-1 MNFYKLCGNLKAEG
+1 MINFYKICGNLKAEG

-24 LVAVAA
+24 LVAIAVVM
-30 ATLFTVLLA
+30 LFTVLIA
-39 GCQNGKKFDSP
+39 GCQNGKKYDSP
-50 EEMISELVGTYEGT
+50 EEMISELAGTYEGT
-64 GEHSG
+64 GEHFG

-75 NDSIIKFNIDN
+75 NDSIIRFNIN
-86 VYKTPKEQSFFEEN
+86 NIYKTPKEQSFFEEN
-100 YGTQDWNMFDL
+100 YGTQDWNTFDL

-181 LKEYERSSVISNAD
+181 LKEYEHSSVISNAD
-195 IYITQKKTAL
+195 IYVTQKKTAL

-219 CTASAETIAKCA
+219 CTASAETVAKCA
-231 FESIKGGFGANCT
+231 FDSMCDFLYYPDT
-244 AFKLDDYIE
+244 ATLLWYSTD
-253 PQRDSYGRVL
+253 PQTDSYGRAITL
-263 TGIEFTVSYRY
+263 IKIEYQNKYGNYITNDFYV
-274 DDPKSFRW
+274 
-282 LVILQS
+282 VLQS
-288 CSPSGDYSY
+288 CDRSGEYT
-297 YKDKL
+297 YKPNRTHYATVKKSTNKDILFSVLLAMNDWDK
-302 YHFPYNVFNKTDNV
+302 
-316 VASELSVTF
+316 
-325 LKANNWEVDPNADSA
+325 DPNSDQA
-340 KESSY
+340 KETPY
-345 SEALELAKDGK
+345 LEAIQLAKDGK

-387 KYASAISLFKE
+387 KYSSAISLFKE

-416 VEFWKT
+416 IEFWKT

-430 CDYNNAASSPEQ
+430 CDYNNAVSNPEQ
-442 QPSSDNSTSDSES
+442 QPSSDNSTSDNES
-455 GNSSVATTKANTA
+455 GNSSVATTKANTT

-473 KNETDIKPS
+473 KNETDIKPA
-482 QSTGNSDI
+482 QSSSNSDI
-490 ENQEPVESNPQTAQS
+490 ENQEPA
-505 TTKKAPD
+505 
-512 DAVNTTKATTKAP
+512 
-525 ATEKPVE
+525 VE

-544 APDENKPSAVN
+544 APDENKPSAAN
-555 TTKATTKAP
+555 TTKATTEAP

-575 NGHSWM
+575 DGHSWM

-588 ATCSVCKKTSGKALS
+588 ATCSVCKKTSGKALP

-633 LVTGEE
+633 SVTGEE

-676 DGMAQFDCYI
+676 DGMVQFDCYI

-718 VFAEE
+718 VFAGE

>member
-1 MNFYKLCGNLKAEG
+1 MMNFYKICGNLKAEG

-24 LVAVAA
+24 LVAIAVVM
-30 ATLFTVLLA
+30 LFTVLLA

-50 EEMISELVGTYEGT
+50 EEMISELAGTYEGT

-75 NDSIIKFNIDN
+75 NDSIIKFNINN

-100 YGTQDWNMFDL
+100 YGTQDWNTFDL

-162 ETDFPTDE
+162 ETNFPTDE

-195 IYITQKKTAL
+195 IYVTQKKTAL

-219 CTASAETIAKCA
+219 CTASAETVAKCA
-231 FESIKGGFGANCT
+231 FESIKGGFGVNCT
-244 AFKLDDYIE
+244 DFKLDDYIE
-253 PQRDSYGRVL
+253 PLRDSYGRVL

-288 CSPSGDYSY
+288 CSPSGEYSY

-302 YHFPYNVFNKTDNV
+302 YHFPYNVFNKPDNV
-316 VASELSVTF
+316 LASELSVTF

-387 KYASAISLFKE
+387 KYSSAISLFKE

-430 CDYNNAASSPEQ
+430 CDYSNAVSNPEQ
-442 QPSSDNSTSDSES
+442 QPSSDNSTSDNES
-455 GNSSVATTKANTA
+455 GNSSVATTKANTT

-473 KNETDIKPS
+473 KNETDIKPA
-482 QSTGNSDI
+482 QSSSNSDT
-490 ENQEPVESNPQTAQS
+490 ENEE
-505 TTKKAPD
+505 
-512 DAVNTTKATTKAP
+512 
-525 ATEKPVE
+525 PVE

-544 APDENKPSAVN
+544 APDENKPSAAN

-588 ATCSVCKKTSGKALS
+588 ATCSVCKKTSGKALP

-633 LVTGEE
+633 SVTGEE

-698 DTDYHI
+698 DADYHI

-718 VFAEE
+718 VFAGE

>member
-1 MNFYKLCGNLKAEG
+1 MMNFYKICGNLKAEG

-24 LVAVAA
+24 LVAIAVVM
-30 ATLFTVLLA
+30 LFTVLLA

-50 EEMISELVGTYEGT
+50 EEMISELAGTYEGT

-75 NDSIIKFNIDN
+75 NDSIIKFNINN

-100 YGTQDWNMFDL
+100 YGTQDWNTFDL

-162 ETDFPTDE
+162 ETNFPTDE

-181 LKEYERSSVISNAD
+181 LKEYEHSSVISNAD
-195 IYITQKKTAL
+195 IYVTQKKTAL

-219 CTASAETIAKCA
+219 CTASAETVAKCA
-231 FESIKGGFGANCT
+231 FESIKGIFDVDHT
-244 AFKLDDYIE
+244 TFEIEDYSKS
-253 PQRDSYGRVL
+253 PQKDSYGRVL
-263 TGIEFTVSYRY
+263 TYIKFKVSYKNNE
-274 DDPKSFRW
+274 PTSLSFII
-282 LVILQS
+282 VLQS
-288 CSPSGDYSY
+288 CSPSGEYTY
-297 YKDKL
+297 RKGKVNGKTVINYL
-302 YHFPYNVFNKTDNV
+302 PYDFFSEPDNI
-316 VASELSVTF
+316 ALSGIVEVF

-387 KYASAISLFKE
+387 KYSSAISLFKE

-430 CDYNNAASSPEQ
+430 CDYNNAVSNPEQ
-442 QPSSDNSTSDSES
+442 QPSSDNSTSDNES
-455 GNSSVATTKANTA
+455 VNSSVATTKANTT

-473 KNETDIKPS
+473 KNETDIKPA
-482 QSTGNSDI
+482 QSSSNSDT
-490 ENQEPVESNPQTAQS
+490 ENEE
-505 TTKKAPD
+505 
-512 DAVNTTKATTKAP
+512 
-525 ATEKPVE
+525 PVE

-544 APDENKPSAVN
+544 APDENKPSAAN

-588 ATCSVCKKTSGKALS
+588 ATCSVCKKTSGKALP

-633 LVTGEE
+633 SVTGEE

-698 DTDYHI
+698 DADYHI

-718 VFAEE
+718 VFAGE

>member
-1 MNFYKLCGNLKAEG
+1 MMNFYKICGNLKAEG

-24 LVAVAA
+24 LVAIAFVMS
-30 ATLFTVLLA
+30 FTVLLA
-39 GCQNGKKFDSP
+39 GCQNGKKYDSP
-50 EEMISELVGTYEGT
+50 EEMTSELAGTYEGT

-100 YGTQDWNMFDL
+100 YGTQDWNTFDL

-162 ETDFPTDE
+162 ETNFPTDE

-195 IYITQKKTAL
+195 IYVTQKKTAL
-205 DTVLSSDEKAESQK
+205 DAVLSSDEKAESQK
-219 CTASAETIAKCA
+219 CTASAETVAKCA
-231 FESIKGGFGANCT
+231 FDSMCDFLYYPDT
-244 AFKLDDYIE
+244 ATLLWYSTD
-253 PQRDSYGRVL
+253 PQTDSYGRAITL
-263 TGIEFTVSYRY
+263 IKIEYQNKYGNYITNDFYV
-274 DDPKSFRW
+274 
-282 LVILQS
+282 VLQS
-288 CSPSGDYSY
+288 CDRSGEYT
-297 YKDKL
+297 YKPNRTHYATVKKST
-302 YHFPYNVFNKTDNV
+302 NKDI
-316 VASELSVTF
+316 LFSV
-325 LKANNWEVDPNADSA
+325 LLAMNNWDEDPNSDPA
-340 KESSY
+340 KETPY
-345 SEALELAKDGK
+345 LEAIQLAKDGK

-372 SNEISAACNE
+372 SNEISAAFNE

-387 KYASAISLFKE
+387 KYSSAISLFKE

-416 VEFWKT
+416 IEFWKT

-430 CDYNNAASSPEQ
+430 CDYNNAVSNPEQ
-442 QPSSDNSTSDSES
+442 QPSSDNSTSDNES
-455 GNSSVATTKANTA
+455 GNSSVATTKANTT

-473 KNETDIKPS
+473 KNETDIKPA
-482 QSTGNSDI
+482 QSSSNSDI
-490 ENQEPVESNPQTAQS
+490 ENQEPA
-505 TTKKAPD
+505 
-512 DAVNTTKATTKAP
+512 
-525 ATEKPVE
+525 VE

-544 APDENKPSAVN
+544 APDENKPSAAN

-575 NGHSWM
+575 DGHSWM

-588 ATCSVCKKTSGKALS
+588 ATCSVCKKTSGKALP

-633 LVTGEE
+633 SVTGEE

-698 DTDYHI
+698 DADYHI

-718 VFAEE
+718 VFAGE

>member
-1 MNFYKLCGNLKAEG
+1 MMNFYKICGNLKAEG

-24 LVAVAA
+24 LVAIAFVMS
-30 ATLFTVLLA
+30 FTVLLA
-39 GCQNGKKFDSP
+39 GCQNGKKYDSP
-50 EEMISELVGTYEGT
+50 EEMTSELAGTYEGT

-100 YGTQDWNMFDL
+100 YGTQDWNTFDL

-162 ETDFPTDE
+162 ETNFPTDE

-195 IYITQKKTAL
+195 IYVTQKKTAL
-205 DTVLSSDEKAESQK
+205 DAVLSSDEKAESQK
-219 CTASAETIAKCA
+219 CTASAETVAKCA
-231 FESIKGGFGANCT
+231 FDSMCDFLYYPDT
-244 AFKLDDYIE
+244 ATLLWYSTD
-253 PQRDSYGRVL
+253 PQTDSYGRAITL
-263 TGIEFTVSYRY
+263 IKIEYQNKYGNYITNDFYV
-274 DDPKSFRW
+274 
-282 LVILQS
+282 VLQS
-288 CSPSGDYSY
+288 CDRSGEYT
-297 YKDKL
+297 YKPNRTHYATVKKST
-302 YHFPYNVFNKTDNV
+302 NKDI
-316 VASELSVTF
+316 LFSV
-325 LKANNWEVDPNADSA
+325 LLAMNNWDEDPNSDPA
-340 KESSY
+340 KETPY
-345 SEALELAKDGK
+345 LEAIQLAKDGK

-387 KYASAISLFKE
+387 KYSSAISLFKE

-416 VEFWKT
+416 IEFWKT

-430 CDYNNAASSPEQ
+430 CDYNNAVSNPEQ
-442 QPSSDNSTSDSES
+442 QPSSDNSTSDNES
-455 GNSSVATTKANTA
+455 GNSSVATTKANTT

-473 KNETDIKPS
+473 KNETDIKPA
-482 QSTGNSDI
+482 QSSSNSDI
-490 ENQEPVESNPQTAQS
+490 ENQEPA
-505 TTKKAPD
+505 
-512 DAVNTTKATTKAP
+512 
-525 ATEKPVE
+525 VE

-544 APDENKPSAVN
+544 APDENKPSAAN

-588 ATCSVCKKTSGKALS
+588 ATCSVCKKTSGKALP

-633 LVTGEE
+633 SVTGEE

-654 FTFNGKKYSLK
+654 FTFNGKNYSLK

-676 DGMAQFDCYI
+676 DGMVQFDCYI

-718 VFAEE
+718 VFAGE

>member
-1 MNFYKLCGNLKAEG
+1 MINFYKICGNLKAEG

-24 LVAVAA
+24 LVAIAVVM
-30 ATLFTVLLA
+30 LFTVLIA
-39 GCQNGKKFDSP
+39 GCQNGKKYDSP
-50 EEMISELVGTYEGT
+50 EEMISELAGTYEGT

-75 NDSIIKFNIDN
+75 NDSIIRFNIN
-86 VYKTPKEQSFFEEN
+86 NIYKTPKEQSFFEEN
-100 YGTQDWNMFDL
+100 YGTQDWNTFDL

-181 LKEYERSSVISNAD
+181 LKEYEHSSVISNAD
-195 IYITQKKTAL
+195 IYVTQKKTAL

-219 CTASAETIAKCA
+219 CTASAETVAKCA
-231 FESIKGGFGANCT
+231 FDSMCDFLYYPDT
-244 AFKLDDYIE
+244 ATLLWYSTD
-253 PQRDSYGRVL
+253 PQTDSYGRAITL
-263 TGIEFTVSYRY
+263 IKIEYQNKYGNYITNDFYV
-274 DDPKSFRW
+274 
-282 LVILQS
+282 VLQS
-288 CSPSGDYSY
+288 CDRSGEYT
-297 YKDKL
+297 YKPNRTHYATVKKSTNKDILFSVLLAMNDWDK
-302 YHFPYNVFNKTDNV
+302 
-316 VASELSVTF
+316 
-325 LKANNWEVDPNADSA
+325 DPNSDQA
-340 KESSY
+340 KETPY
-345 SEALELAKDGK
+345 LEAIQLAKDGK

-387 KYASAISLFKE
+387 KYSSAISLFKE

-416 VEFWKT
+416 IEFWKT

-430 CDYNNAASSPEQ
+430 CDYNNAVSNPEQ
-442 QPSSDNSTSDSES
+442 QPSSDNSTSDNES
-455 GNSSVATTKANTA
+455 GNSSVATTKANTT

-473 KNETDIKPS
+473 KNETDIKPA
-482 QSTGNSDI
+482 QSSSNSDI
-490 ENQEPVESNPQTAQS
+490 ENQEPA
-505 TTKKAPD
+505 
-512 DAVNTTKATTKAP
+512 
-525 ATEKPVE
+525 VE

-544 APDENKPSAVN
+544 APDENKPSAAN
-555 TTKATTKAP
+555 TTKATTEAP

-575 NGHSWM
+575 DGHSWM

-588 ATCSVCKKTSGKALS
+588 ATCSVCKKTSGKALP

-633 LVTGEE
+633 SVTGEE

-676 DGMAQFDCYI
+676 DGMVQFDCYI

-718 VFAEE
+718 VFAGE

>member
-1 MNFYKLCGNLKAEG
+1 
-15 NVISMKVKS
+15 MKVKS

-30 ATLFTVLLA
+30 VTLFTVLLA

-50 EEMISELVGTYEGT
+50 DAMISELAGTYEGT
-64 GEHSG
+64 GEYSG

-75 NDSIIKFNIDN
+75 NDSIIKFNINN

-100 YGTQDWNMFDL
+100 YGTQDWNTFDL

-162 ETDFPTDE
+162 ETNFPTDE

-181 LKEYERSSVISNAD
+181 LKEYEHSSVISNAD

-205 DTVLSSDEKAESQK
+205 DNVLSSDEKAESQK

-231 FESIKGGFGANCT
+231 FESIKGGFGVNCT
-244 AFKLDDYIE
+244 DFKLDDYIE
-253 PQRDSYGRVL
+253 PLRDSYGRVL

-288 CSPSGDYSY
+288 CSPSGEYSY

-302 YHFPYNVFNKTDNV
+302 YHFPYNVFNKSDNV
-316 VASELSVTF
+316 LASELSVTF
-325 LKANNWEVDPNADSA
+325 LKDNNWEVDPNADSA

-387 KYASAISLFKE
+387 KYSSAISLFKE

-430 CDYNNAASSPEQ
+430 CDYNNAASNPEQ
-442 QPSSDNSTSDSES
+442 QPSSDNSTSDNES
-455 GNSSVATTKANTA
+455 GNSSAVATTKANTT

-482 QSTGNSDI
+482 QSTSNSDI
-490 ENQEPVESNPQTAQS
+490 ENQE
-505 TTKKAPD
+505 
-512 DAVNTTKATTKAP
+512 
-525 ATEKPVE
+525 PVE

-633 LVTGEE
+633 SVTGEE

-698 DTDYHI
+698 DADYHI

>member
-1 MNFYKLCGNLKAEG
+1 M
-15 NVISMKVKS
+15 
-24 LVAVAA
+24 
-30 ATLFTVLLA
+30 
-39 GCQNGKKFDSP
+39 
-50 EEMISELVGTYEGT
+50 
-64 GEHSG
+64 
-69 ERVVIT
+69 
-75 NDSIIKFNIDN
+75 
-86 VYKTPKEQSFFEEN
+86 
-100 YGTQDWNMFDL
+100 
-111 DTLLSKDY
+111 
-119 VSIVKEPVSA
+119 SIVKEPVSA

-162 ETDFPTDE
+162 ETNFPTDE

-181 LKEYERSSVISNAD
+181 LKEYEHSSVISNAD
-195 IYITQKKTAL
+195 IYVTQKKTAL

-219 CTASAETIAKCA
+219 CTASAETVAKCA
-231 FESIKGGFGANCT
+231 FESIKGGFGVNCT
-244 AFKLDDYIE
+244 DFKLDDYIE

-263 TGIEFTVSYRY
+263 TGIEY

-288 CSPSGDYSY
+288 CSPSGEYSY

-302 YHFPYNVFNKTDNV
+302 YHFPYNVFNKPDNV
-316 VASELSVTF
+316 LASELSVTF
-325 LKANNWEVDPNADSA
+325 LKDNNWEVDPNADSA

-387 KYASAISLFKE
+387 KYSSAISLFKE

-430 CDYNNAASSPEQ
+430 CDYNNAASNPEQ
-442 QPSSDNSTSDSES
+442 QPSSDSSTSDNES
-455 GNSSVATTKANTA
+455 GNSSVATTKANTT

-473 KNETDIKPS
+473 KNETDIKPA
-482 QSTGNSDI
+482 QSSSNSDT
-490 ENQEPVESNPQTAQS
+490 ENEEPVESNPQTAQS
-505 TTKKAPD
+505 T
-512 DAVNTTKATTKAP
+512 N
-525 ATEKPVE
+525 
-532 SNPQT
+532 
-537 AQSTTKK
+537 KK
-544 APDENKPSAVN
+544 APDENKPSAAN

-698 DTDYHI
+698 DADYHI

-718 VFAEE
+718 VFAGE

>member
-1 MNFYKLCGNLKAEG
+1 
-15 NVISMKVKS
+15 MKVKS

-30 ATLFTVLLA
+30 VTLFTVLLA

-50 EEMISELVGTYEGT
+50 DAMISELAGTYEGT
-64 GEHSG
+64 GEYSG

-75 NDSIIKFNIDN
+75 NDSIIKFNINN

-100 YGTQDWNMFDL
+100 YGTQDWNTFDL

-162 ETDFPTDE
+162 ETNFPTDE

-181 LKEYERSSVISNAD
+181 LKEYEHSSVISNAD

-205 DTVLSSDEKAESQK
+205 DNVLSSDEKAESQK

-231 FESIKGGFGANCT
+231 FESIKGGFGVNCT
-244 AFKLDDYIE
+244 DFKLDDYIE
-253 PQRDSYGRVL
+253 PLRDSYGRVL

-288 CSPSGDYSY
+288 CSPSGEYSY

-316 VASELSVTF
+316 LASELSVTF
-325 LKANNWEVDPNADSA
+325 LKDNNWEVDPNADSA

-387 KYASAISLFKE
+387 KYSSAISLFKE

-430 CDYNNAASSPEQ
+430 CDYNNAASNPEQ
-442 QPSSDNSTSDSES
+442 QPSSDNSTSDNES
-455 GNSSVATTKANTA
+455 GNSSAVATTKANTT

-482 QSTGNSDI
+482 QSTSNSDI
-490 ENQEPVESNPQTAQS
+490 ENQE
-505 TTKKAPD
+505 
-512 DAVNTTKATTKAP
+512 
-525 ATEKPVE
+525 PVE

-633 LVTGEE
+633 SVTGEE

-698 DTDYHI
+698 DADYHI

>member
-1 MNFYKLCGNLKAEG
+1 MMNFYKICGNLKAEG

-24 LVAVAA
+24 LVAVA
-30 ATLFTVLLA
+30 TVMLFTVLLA

-50 EEMISELVGTYEGT
+50 EEMISELAGTYEGT

-129 DINNSSLSGLWV
+129 DINNSSLSGLWI

-149 QREEGYELKKVSE
+149 QREEGYELKKESE

-170 IKRRFDSYCKR
+170 IKRRFASYCKR

-195 IYITQKKTAL
+195 IYFTQKKTAL

-219 CTASAETIAKCA
+219 CTASAETVAKCA
-231 FESIKGGFGANCT
+231 FESIKGGFGVNCT
-244 AFKLDDYIE
+244 AFKMDDYFKE
-253 PQRDSYGRVL
+253 PLKDSYGRVL
-263 TGIEFTVSYRY
+263 TIIKFTVSYKY
-274 DDPKSFRW
+274 GDPKSFKW
-282 LVILQS
+282 VVILQS
-288 CSPSGDYSY
+288 CSPSGEYSY
-297 YKDKL
+297 CSDKL
-302 YHFPYNVFNKTDNV
+302 HYFPYNVFDKPDNI
-316 VASELSVTF
+316 VASELTTSF
-325 LKANNWEVDPNADSA
+325 LSENNWEVDPNADSA

-372 SNEISAACNE
+372 SNEVSAACNE

-416 VEFWKT
+416 IEFWKT

-430 CDYNNAASSPEQ
+430 CDYNNAASNPEQ
-442 QPSSDNSTSDSES
+442 QPSSDNSTSDNES
-455 GNSSVATTKANTA
+455 GNSSVATTKANTT

-575 NGHSWM
+575 NGHSWV
-581 PATCTRP
+581 AQT
-588 ATCSVCKKTSGKALS
+588 KTV
-603 HEIDITKCINCDYTD
+603 HHDE
-618 FSLIAKTYNDISSYD
+618 
-633 LVTGEE
+633 TGHYET
-639 FDVKNFKISS
+639 V
-649 SGILS
+649 
-654 FTFNGKKYSLK
+654 
-665 LVQKTYSFDNY
+665 
-676 DGMAQFDCYI
+676 
-686 DGKKEP
+686 
-692 DALVEV
+692 V
-698 DTDYHI
+698 DTKKVNKYRCPLCGYGSDNEYSSLDAYYKHFDAKHGDDSLSSTF
-704 PRLEW
+704 RDSYEEVERWEEYETEEW
-709 NYLDGYNFY
+709 IVDSEAYDEKVITGYKCS
-718 VFAEE
+718 ACGAKK